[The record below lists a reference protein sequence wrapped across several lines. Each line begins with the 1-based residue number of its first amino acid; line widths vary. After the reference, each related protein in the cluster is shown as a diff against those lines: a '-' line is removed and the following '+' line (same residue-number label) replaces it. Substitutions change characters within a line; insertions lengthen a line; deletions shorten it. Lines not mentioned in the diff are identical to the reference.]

1 MCPQENMLRSPKDK
15 TRKYSGTIGTSC
27 SYFKDG
33 FDFVQFNIKFG
44 GPYYKHGIKNEI
56 SQLKQKNSAPF
67 GLT

>member
-44 GPYYKHGIKNEI
+44 GY
-56 SQLKQKNSAPF
+56 L
-67 GLT
+67 L